1 MRGPR
6 LWPWLLLVALW
17 TCFIWGNSLNTGAA
31 STSQSDL
38 VAGLVRPLFLCLGVS
53 RWDSM
58 TFAVRKTAH
67 FLEYAVLGLLV
78 WQCARRVPRR
88 EGRTGRVPLAL
99 AALAYGL
106 VVPLVDELAIQSRV
120 PGRSSSLRDVAID
133 LCGFGAMC
141 ALCALVTHVRR
152 RRYRGRHFRVS

>member
-1 MRGPR
+1 MHGPR

-38 VAGLVRPLFLCLGVS
+38 VAGLVRPLFLWLGVS
-53 RWDSM
+53 RWGSM
-58 TFAVRKTAH
+58 TFVVRKTAH

-78 WQCARRVPRR
+78 WQCARRVP
-88 EGRTGRVPLAL
+88 GRAGRAPLAFG
-99 AALAYGL
+99 ALAYGL
-106 VVPLVDELAIQSRV
+106 AVPLVDEFAIQARV

-141 ALCALVTHVRR
+141 ALCALVSHARR
-152 RRYRGRHFRVS
+152 RRCRGRHFRVC